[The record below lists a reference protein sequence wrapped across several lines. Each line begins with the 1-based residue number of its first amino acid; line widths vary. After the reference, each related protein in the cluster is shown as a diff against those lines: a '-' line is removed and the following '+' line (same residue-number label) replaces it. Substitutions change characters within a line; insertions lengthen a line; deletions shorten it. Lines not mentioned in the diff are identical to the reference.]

1 MVSADHPIASYPSE
15 KLFAALLLAALL
27 LEGGMLILLPV
38 TSVPVAKET
47 KTMRIT
53 LAPPLPSAKPAPPI
67 PKKKS
72 PPQKT
77 KRVTASHPP
86 TPVALPAAPPEATN
100 LLAAPAGTTVQMGW
114 GDERSQSGGGSDMS
128 PPRLLTRVDTDS
140 LYTESMKAGGEEGDV
155 VVDLWIDSEGR
166 VVRKKL
172 VMPSV
177 WDDMNRVAMGV
188 IPSLRFSPAT
198 NKGKAVPG
206 KFELDFRFRIRNS
219 G

>member
-1 MVSADHPIASYPSE
+1 
-15 KLFAALLLAALL
+15 
-27 LEGGMLILLPV
+27 
-38 TSVPVAKET
+38 
-47 KTMRIT
+47 
-53 LAPPLPSAKPAPPI
+53 
-67 PKKKS
+67 
-72 PPQKT
+72 
-77 KRVTASHPP
+77 
-86 TPVALPAAPPEATN
+86 
-100 LLAAPAGTTVQMGW
+100 
-114 GDERSQSGGGSDMS
+114 MS

-140 LYTESMKAGGEEGDV
+140 LYTESMKAGEEEGDV

-166 VVRKKL
+166 IVRKKL

>member
-1 MVSADHPIASYPSE
+1 MVPAGHTIHSRPSE
-15 KLFAALLLAALL
+15 KLFFALLSAAIL
-27 LEGGMLILLPV
+27 LEGGLLTLIPV
-38 TSVPVAKET
+38 TPVPVVEET
-47 KTMRIT
+47 KPMRIT
-53 LAPPLPSAKPAPPI
+53 LAPPLPPVKPAPPI

-72 PPQKT
+72 LPKKT
-77 KRVTASHPP
+77 KVATTTHPP

-114 GDERSQSGGGSDMS
+114 GEVASRPGGGADMS

-140 LYTESMKAGGEEGDV
+140 LYTESMKAGEEEGDV
-155 VVDLWIDSEGR
+155 VVDLWIDSAGR

-172 VMPSV
+172 VVPSV

-206 KFELDFRFRIRNS
+206 KFELDFKFRIRNS

>member
-1 MVSADHPIASYPSE
+1 MVSSGPLIPSRPSA
-15 KLFAALLLAALL
+15 KLFFALLSAVLL
-27 LEGGMLILLPV
+27 LEGGLLTWVAVAPV
-38 TSVPVAKET
+38 PAEEKET
-47 KTMRIT
+47 AMRVL
-53 LAPPLPSAKPAPPI
+53 LAPPLPPTKPAPPI
-67 PKKKS
+67 PKRNSLPKKT
-72 PPQKT
+72 Q
-77 KRVTASHPP
+77 RVTAIHPP
-86 TPVALPAAPPEATN
+86 TPVALPSAPPSATN
-100 LLAAPAGTTVQMGW
+100 LLAASTGTTVQMGW
-114 GDERSQSGGGSDMS
+114 GEESPQSGGGADMS

-140 LYTESMKAGGEEGDV
+140 LYTESMKAGEEEGDV

-166 VVRKKL
+166 IVRKKL